1 MENNLNEND
10 SSIPY
15 IMPMFNSEEK
25 IDEVNRLLEILAK
38 RKKYS
43 IVVTMLL
50 VFQKFNYQK
59 LMKEYLFNGVK
70 QIIIENPLRVVSYH
84 GVPFTTKN
92 FIRGMRVEYGKH
104 KLFNKEMI
112 DGIEYY
118 YTNIVYTCIYLSDEI
133 AKICKGAKNLKT
145 VHYSLIDDI
154 ELEGNPTN
162 VPSNGNNNYN
172 NDSFLNGKRN
182 RSVNSENPD
191 DDNSKS
197 RDMSEGTGT
206 IKDTLRKRKYGQ
218 NEQNGIINLQDSDE
232 SDEEKKEK
240 EKEKTKPNIST
251 NNNNNRN
258 EKADNN
264 NFNNIN
270 INKTKGDNS
279 EINKNPVISEKLN
292 YKQIKKNTLIHYQ
305 SDLNS
310 LKYTIND
317 ILNLFDY
324 SSTSPLYQYLKDNSE
339 NIDKLK
345 EVFLLFQEMGSKGE
359 NYLEDLYKIIPE
371 EFNQEKKDEENKDE
385 NGEIQITKIENENNL
400 TIDKEM
406 QKKIEHISELY
417 KTYDDKKRYLLY
429 LYQIIQ
435 STVKNIRH
443 LGSNPDINLIKNDL
457 AYIDINEK
465 KFESLA
471 EEMFPLLDK
480 IYKYFDEQFD
490 VKNLAYNLQIISS
503 ELTKNDLN
511 FKTFLNFS
519 QNLAVLLPNSEH
531 RNGKNIFDCYMR
543 EDLSYEER
551 AKQFK
556 NIVLQEKNLLLKYI
570 GPLRKYFS
578 DENNFKNKDESTAD
592 NDKTDSND

>member
-1 MENNLNEND
+1 MESELNEND
-10 SSIPY
+10 SKVPY
-15 IMPMFNSEEK
+15 IIPMFNSEEK

-59 LMKEYLFNGVK
+59 IMKEYLLSGVK

-112 DGIEYY
+112 DGVEYY

-133 AKICKGAKNLKT
+133 AKICKGSKNLKT
-145 VHYSLIDDI
+145 VHYSLIDDL
-154 ELEGNPTN
+154 ELEGKAFPLNNGT
-162 VPSNGNNNYN
+162 SNGNNSFNDNY
-172 NDSFLNGKRN
+172 LNEKRN
-182 RSVNSENPD
+182 RSSFSENQD
-191 DDNSKS
+191 DENSKNK
-197 RDMSEGTGT
+197 DMSSGSGT
-206 IKDTLRKRKYGQ
+206 IKDGLRKRKYGEK
-218 NEQNGIINLQDSDE
+218 EQNSIINLQDSDE
-232 SDEEKKEK
+232 SDDENKEK
-240 EKEKTKPNIST
+240 PNLSNSST
-251 NNNNNRN
+251 NNNKN
-258 EKADNN
+258 EKTEINN
-264 NFNNIN
+264 KI
-270 INKTKGDNS
+270 KGDNS
-279 EINKNPVISEKLN
+279 EISKNHVVTEKLN

-305 SDLNS
+305 NDLNS

-345 EVFLLFQEMGSKGE
+345 EVFSLFQEMGSKGQ
-359 NYLEDLYKIIPE
+359 NYIEELYKIIPE
-371 EFNQEKKDEENKDE
+371 EFNQDNQEKENKDE
-385 NGEIQITKIENENNL
+385 NKDENKENKETENKSSNDNKEEL
-400 TIDKEM
+400 GIDKEM
-406 QKKIEHISELY
+406 QKKIEHITNLY
-417 KTYDDKKRYLLY
+417 KKYDDKKRNLLY
-429 LYQIIQ
+429 LFQIIQ

-443 LGSNPDINLIKNDL
+443 LGSNPDKNLIKNDL
-457 AYIDINEK
+457 FYIDINEK

-471 EEMFPLLDK
+471 GEMFPLLDE
-480 IYKYFDEQFD
+480 IYKYFEDKFD

-519 QNLAVLLPNSEH
+519 QNLAVLLPSSEN
-531 RNGKNIFDCYMR
+531 RNGKNIFDYYMR
-543 EDLSYEER
+543 EDLPYEER
-551 AKQFK
+551 EKQFK
-556 NIVLQEKNLLLKYI
+556 NNILQEKNLLLKYI

-578 DENNFKNKDESTAD
+578 DEKNFKKDESIKE

>member
-1 MENNLNEND
+1 MESDINEND
-10 SSIPY
+10 SKIPY

-59 LMKEYLFNGVK
+59 LMKEYLLSGVK

-133 AKICKGAKNLKT
+133 AKICKGSKNLKT
-145 VHYSLIDDI
+145 VHYSLIDDL
-154 ELEGNPTN
+154 ELEGKAFPINNDYP
-162 VPSNGNNNYN
+162 NGNNYN
-172 NDSFLNGKRN
+172 NENYLNEKRN
-182 RSVNSENPD
+182 RSLFSDNQD
-191 DDNSKS
+191 DDNPKSKDIS
-197 RDMSEGTGT
+197 GGIQTPKEGVN
-206 IKDTLRKRKYGQ
+206 LRKRKYGEK
-218 NEQNGIINLQDSDE
+218 EQNNIINLQDSDE
-232 SDEEKKEK
+232 SEDENKK
-240 EKEKTKPNIST
+240 KPNLNKSST
-251 NNNNNRN
+251 NNIKN
-258 EKADNN
+258 EKTDINN
-264 NFNNIN
+264 KI
-270 INKTKGDNS
+270 KGDNS
-279 EINKNPVISEKLN
+279 EMTQNHVITEKLN

-305 SDLNS
+305 DDLNS
-310 LKYTIND
+310 LKFTIND

-345 EVFLLFQEMGSKGE
+345 EVFLLLQEMGTKGK
-359 NYLEDLYKIIPE
+359 NYIDDLYRLIPE
-371 EFNQEKKDEENKDE
+371 EFINQ
-385 NGEIQITKIENENNL
+385 ENENKEVENNEDKKENNENKETKDKEEL

-417 KTYDDKKRYLLY
+417 KKYEDKKRNLLY

-443 LGSNPDINLIKNDL
+443 SGNNPDKSLIKNDL
-457 AYIDINEK
+457 SYIDMNEK
-465 KFESLA
+465 KYEALA
-471 EEMFPLLDK
+471 DEMFPLLDE
-480 IYKYFDEQFD
+480 IYKYFVDKFD
-490 VKNLAYNLQIISS
+490 VKNLSYNLQIISS
-503 ELTKNDLN
+503 ELNKNDLN

-519 QNLAVLLPNSEH
+519 QNLSVLLPCSEN
-531 RNGKNIFDCYMR
+531 RNGKNIFDYYMR
-543 EDLSYEER
+543 EDLPYKER
-551 AKQFK
+551 EKLFK
-556 NIVLQEKNLLLKYI
+556 NNILQEKNLLLKYI

-578 DENNFKNKDESTAD
+578 DEKNCKIKDESTIENEKVD
-592 NDKTDSND
+592 STD